1 MSEEKK
7 IEEKKINKLKEVF
20 EKFKAVLN
28 KLITHPIV
36 DKNLNYISFTVIL
49 LILIFI
55 RIQNPEFVKSI
66 SNISFDAYQKIFKYN
81 EVQDDVIIVDIDEPS
96 LGKFGQF
103 PWSRNIFSQIL
114 DNINENNP
122 KAVGLDIF
130 FSEKD
135 KQSPEEIIKTYSIED
150 EYTKKT
156 LQSIEGHDEKFQKT
170 LKETKSVLAVFGS
183 LIPTKGTFDR
193 KGKAKIFAKGGNV
206 KNFVYNYKH
215 SLGSIPILEKNSKGL
230 GSINYITQ
238 SDAVVR
244 SLPLIM
250 LFNEK
255 LFPTFGLEMIRVGEK
270 KRTII
275 TKLNDSGI
283 KSISIKPLEFQT
295 DKNSLIWVKYNR
307 SINNNFI
314 SAEKVFDNKFD
325 KNLFKDKY
333 VLIGASAK
341 GLFDT
346 VKIPTGET
354 IPGVQVHANVI
365 DNLLKNNFL
374 KRNDNVFIF
383 ELIISILISIAAFII
398 SQKIKP
404 KYSLSII
411 FAGLILIFIIGLSV
425 YRFRS
430 ELIDV
435 SYPMIMISITFLT
448 GLYFRFLEENKI
460 ALQNLQKEAK
470 LLKERELAGG
480 VQKSLFP
487 DISAFENFVY
497 AKNIPARDVSGDY
510 FDVMKVGPEEYYF
523 TLADVS
529 GKGVKAGMYMA
540 KASSIFRTLS
550 NLKFPLERVVFG
562 VNNEIIEAKFKGMF
576 VTAVFGKFNPISG
589 DLTYINAGH
598 ESIMLF
604 DKSKKIEFIESDL
617 PPIGIMKYFAESM
630 VKSKTINIK
639 DKTFVVYT
647 DGVTEGYLPNGE
659 EFGAVGVENIVK
671 EMETITPKDL
681 VEKVTST
688 LNWGIPKLRDDIT
701 CMAINFDNPKEI
713 DIYKKRKDLLHQK
726 KKKKMNSL
734 III

>member
-1 MSEEKK
+1 VSEEKK
-7 IEEKKINKLKEVF
+7 PEEIKKNKFKEVY
-20 EKFKAVLN
+20 EKFKEKLN
-28 KLITHPIV
+28 NLITHPFIE
-36 DKNLNYISFTVIL
+36 KNLNYISFSIIL
-49 LILIFI
+49 LILII
-55 RIQNPEFVKSI
+55 VRMQNPEFVKSI
-66 SNISFDAYQKIFKYN
+66 SSISFDSYQKIFKYN
-81 EVQDDVIIVDIDEPS
+81 EKQNDIVIVDIDEPS
-96 LGKFGQF
+96 LAKFGQF
-103 PWSRNIFSQIL
+103 PWGRNVFSKIL
-114 DNINENNP
+114 ENINKENP
-122 KAVGLDIF
+122 KSVGFDIF

-150 EYTKKT
+150 TDIKNA
-156 LQSIEGHDEKFQKT
+156 LQSIEGHDKKFQKT

-183 LIPTKGTFDR
+183 LVPTKGTYNR
-193 KGKAKIFAKGGNV
+193 KGKARIFAKGGNV
-206 KNFVYNYKH
+206 KNYVYNYKY

-244 SLPLIM
+244 SLPLVM
-250 LFNEK
+250 VFNDK
-255 LFPTFGLEMIRVGEK
+255 LFPSFGLEMIRVGEK
-270 KRTII
+270 KRSII
-275 TKLNDSGI
+275 TNLNDNGI
-283 KSISIKPLEFQT
+283 KNISIKPYVFNT

-307 SINNNFI
+307 SINNNYI
-314 SAEKVFDNKFD
+314 SAEKVFDNNFD
-325 KNLFKDKY
+325 NNLFKDKY

-354 IPGVQVHANVI
+354 VPGVQVHANVI

-374 KRNDNVFIF
+374 KRNDKIFIF
-383 ELIISILISIAAFII
+383 ELIISILISIIAFVI
-398 SQKIKP
+398 SQRIKP

-411 FAGLILIFIIGLSV
+411 FLGLIIIFVIGLII
-425 YRFRS
+425 YKFRS

-448 GLYFRFLEENKI
+448 GLYFRFLQENKI

-604 DKSKKIEFIESDL
+604 DKAKKIEFIESDL

-671 EMETITPKDL
+671 EMEIVTPKDL

-701 CMAINFDNPKEI
+701 CMAINFDNPTEI
-713 DIYKKRKDLLHQK
+713 EK
-726 KKKKMNSL
+726 KKKKPPPPKEEKKE
-734 III
+734 